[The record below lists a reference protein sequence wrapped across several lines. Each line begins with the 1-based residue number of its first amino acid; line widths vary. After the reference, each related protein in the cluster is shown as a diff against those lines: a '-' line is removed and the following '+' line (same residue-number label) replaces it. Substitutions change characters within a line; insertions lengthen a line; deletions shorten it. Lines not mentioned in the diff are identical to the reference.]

1 MTFPHRP
8 VHTVLTLLLVWAWC
22 SHAVADDKT
31 RTNRRDGAKMVL
43 VPAGQ
48 FLMGSPPEDV
58 GPQFTE
64 TGLPVDW
71 KKYTDDEAPRH
82 ARSIDAFYMYRYEV
96 TNSQYHK
103 FTTATG
109 HRTPPHWK
117 GPKYLKGRADHP
129 VVEVT
134 WDDATAYCRWAG
146 TSLPSEAQWEY
157 AARGAAKKD
166 AQGKL
171 KPSPAF
177 PWGNNWD
184 RTLCNNSS
192 YHFGS
197 DLLSAKAWT
206 KWYEGKQKVNYPLTT
221 KVGSFPRS
229 RSPFGIDDMAG
240 NAWEWCLDYQL
251 PYQTDTLP
259 TKSTLRSRRGG
270 SWANVALHLR
280 SADRQGAPAGNLNL
294 YTGFRCVMPAD
305 KPRTSGP
312 VDVQQAGDRFVN
324 FVLKEIKNAT
334 KRLPGITR
342 AANRAADRIVHLDG
356 NLLSA
361 GDQSFSLE
369 PVWRA
374 GGIAFSRQ
382 YTPEGSA
389 AGFKKLDSPEDK
401 VPYYRTKGFV
411 EHFTVKKA
419 TANDVVLLGFENE
432 TEELKHAIPLA
443 RELLTAKALV
453 IFFGSAKAAAR
464 LQKDVGPNRNLMTI
478 THTVPDGGVL
488 SVKGWPKKIC
498 SGRSIANRLYLWAF
512 EAELIGAFLRRD
524 RMPGILLSVTYES
537 PQIFNQPLL
546 NKYKFVPAFNI
557 TPVQEGKLGRTYLGH
572 IDQIVGR
579 ILDGQRHKFRKAA
592 SWLAEAARKKRTSY
606 ALLIHGLD
614 PENLPGD
621 PGLFKV
627 FSEGN
632 AYYPQLDKL
641 IQPDD
646 VALFVGY
653 NWYPR
658 RLARTVDKGKARQ
671 ILCFTLVDQAPPN
684 PALYG
689 EVGELYH
696 PTSFDQLPQ
705 GDNRIYIDLRFAQY
719 NAVLKVPGFP
729 VPALETSSFAEDVVY
744 WHLVA
749 DTVELLGKKK

>member
-1 MTFPHRP
+1 MAHFAHT
-8 VHTVLTLLLVWAWC
+8 HTVFAMLLIFASWSQAI
-22 SHAVADDKT
+22 AADTK
-31 RTNRRDGAKMVL
+31 TNRRDGAKMVL
-43 VPAGQ
+43 VPAGR
-48 FLMGSPPEDV
+48 FLMGSTSKDV
-58 GPQFTE
+58 DPQFKE
-64 TGLPVDW
+64 TGLPIDW
-71 KKYTDDEAPRH
+71 KKYTEDEAPRH
-82 ARSIDAFYMYRYEV
+82 ARSVDAFYMYRYEV
-96 TNSQYHK
+96 TNAQYHK

-117 GPKYLKGRADHP
+117 GRDIPKGKGDHP
-129 VVEVT
+129 VVEVN
-134 WDDATAYCRWAG
+134 WHDAMAYCRWAG

-157 AARGAAKKD
+157 AARGAAAKND
-166 AQGKL
+166 DGTL
-171 KPSPAF
+171 KPGPAF

-184 RTLCNNSS
+184 RKLCNNSS
-192 YHFGS
+192 FHAGV
-197 DLLSAKAWT
+197 DLLSAKKWT
-206 KWYEGKQKVNYPLTT
+206 EWYESDQAANHPLTS
-221 KVGSFPRS
+221 KVGSFRKS

-280 SADRQGAPAGNLNL
+280 SADRQGAAADNLNL
-294 YTGFRCVMPAD
+294 FTGFRCVMPAA
-305 KPRTSGP
+305 KPRTKGP
-312 VDVQQAGDRFVN
+312 VEVQQAGDRFVN
-324 FVLKEIKNAT
+324 FVLEEIKTAQT
-334 KRLPGITR
+334 RMKTITH
-342 AANRAADRIVHLDG
+342 AANLAADRIVHRNG
-356 NLLSA
+356 ELLSA

-382 YTPEGSA
+382 YTPEGSS

-411 EHFTVKKA
+411 DHFTVKKA
-419 TANDVVLLGFENE
+419 TAKDVVLLGFENE
-432 TEELKHAIPLA
+432 TEEQKHAVPLA
-443 RELLTAKALV
+443 RQLLAEKSLV
-453 IFFGSAKAAAR
+453 IFFGSAEGAAR
-464 LQKDVGPNRNLMTI
+464 LTKAVGPSENLLTI

-488 SVKGWPKKIC
+488 SVNGWPKKIC

-512 EAELIGAFLRRD
+512 EAELIGAFLRRGK
-524 RMPGILLSVTYES
+524 MPGILLSVTYES
-537 PQIFNQPLL
+537 PQVFNQPLL
-546 NKYKFVPAFNI
+546 NKYKFVPAFNVS
-557 TPVQEGKLGRTYLGH
+557 PVNEGQLGRTYLAH
-572 IDQIVGR
+572 IDRIVGR

-592 SWLAEAARKKRTSY
+592 GWLAEAARKKRTSY
-606 ALLIHGLD
+606 ALLIHGLA

-632 AYYPQLDKL
+632 AYYPQLDGLVK
-641 IQPDD
+641 PDD

-658 RLARTVDKGKARQ
+658 RLAQTVDKSKARQ
-671 ILCFTLVDQAPPN
+671 ILCFTLVDQAPPK

-705 GDNRIYIDLRFAQY
+705 GENRIYIDLRFAQY
-719 NAVLKVPGFP
+719 NAVLKIPGFP

-749 DTVELLGKKK
+749 DTIELLAK